1 MGRELVMVDVYTVA
15 DVRAEINSYLSGKV
29 DRKQLTEWLTPLV
42 WQEEGDVEALD
53 LGWGIALL
61 LMEAGR
67 GDLTEEELRAGLR
80 SLVDESVPA

>member
-1 MGRELVMVDVYTVA
+1 MAVVYTVA
-15 DVRAEINSYLSGKV
+15 AVRAEINLYLAGKV
-29 DRKQLTEWLTPLV
+29 DRQQLTEWLTPLV

-61 LMEAGR
+61 LMEASR

>member
-1 MGRELVMVDVYTVA
+1 MVDVYTVA

-29 DRKQLTEWLTPLV
+29 GRQQLTEWLTPLV

-61 LMEAGR
+61 LMEASR

>member
-1 MGRELVMVDVYTVA
+1 MVDVYTVA

-29 DRKQLTEWLTPLV
+29 GRQQLTEWLTPLV

-61 LMEAGR
+61 LVEASR

>member
-1 MGRELVMVDVYTVA
+1 MVNVYTVA

-80 SLVDESVPA
+80 SLVDQSVPA

>member
-1 MGRELVMVDVYTVA
+1 MVDIYTVA
-15 DVRAEINSYLSGKV
+15 DVRAETNSYLAGKV

-42 WQEEGDVEALD
+42 WQEEGDVESLD

>member
-1 MGRELVMVDVYTVA
+1 MVDVYTVA